1 MDISEFGL
9 LGGEAWFY
17 CNYTDKGDSIIGLEW
32 FFSADPSDLGTPL
45 LSYDPWTHGV
55 QVNHKWND
63 RLNFQDKTTN
73 TSFFISP
80 LKREDQGIYRC
91 TVIGDE
97 TITKEKFLEVYDP
110 PDEKDGLKVIEDFKP
125 LMIGETAIYTCQ
137 SSNSSPPAKL
147 MWLINDN
154 PAQKEN
160 IPLNLTLTDPLTGTS
175 TSVLKIKLIGL
186 TNLHGAK
193 LVCRATMFRQQ
204 PKEWI
209 RTIEV
214 TNIENDRFSS
224 SKNSFNWRNFID
236 TFNYVNHNYS
246 KNSNVEKANILT
258 SDLSYNISNTDQYL
272 ALSIKKYN
280 KLENNHRQHQMKY
293 KYDINKLTPINISD
307 RNFTKSTF
315 NNSTNLN
322 SIIVTFSIVNPPVNK
337 EYYKLNHSSKH
348 NKIDIGA
355 LFYFSGL
362 GGMNKSTN
370 SYMYITPQAIYEK
383 KTSIKKLSPFSNSYF
398 PLPPNTLP
406 EIYSNISMNTH
417 DKSLLLNL
425 GVNKMNT
432 SFELLQNQTTKAIVE
447 ITTSGII
454 HNDETNTEDGIVK
467 GQTLAPRL
475 ITNVD
480 LFVTSPQSTS
490 GDLFMNI
497 TTFSNDFNNHLIKN
511 HSTMEMT
518 TNNNLVTTALLI
530 QNHMGN
536 ISFMSNMELYLIIL
550 C

>member
-214 TNIENDRFSS
+214 T
-224 SKNSFNWRNFID
+224 
-236 TFNYVNHNYS
+236 
-246 KNSNVEKANILT
+246 
-258 SDLSYNISNTDQYL
+258 
-272 ALSIKKYN
+272 
-280 KLENNHRQHQMKY
+280 
-293 KYDINKLTPINISD
+293 
-307 RNFTKSTF
+307 
-315 NNSTNLN
+315 
-322 SIIVTFSIVNPPVNK
+322 
-337 EYYKLNHSSKH
+337 
-348 NKIDIGA
+348 
-355 LFYFSGL
+355 
-362 GGMNKSTN
+362 
-370 SYMYITPQAIYEK
+370 
-383 KTSIKKLSPFSNSYF
+383 TSIKKLSPFSNSYF

-536 ISFMSNMELYLIIL
+536 ISFMNILDSTLPRNRTLENINMMLATGSPRDVSATAPMRNDMSITKSQVTKKNSANPLSGNFKISLLLIVSFSIYW
-550 C
+550 